1 MPTMAGIAS
10 VQSGN
15 GVHAILNFGH
25 TFGHA
30 IEAAG
35 GFSTYTH
42 GEAVAI
48 GMIWATELSRRL
60 GLCRPDLLARVRQL
74 LQMFGL
80 STALAQRLQGTR
92 EALWVD
98 KKAVGGRLRF
108 ILVEALGKVSLRD
121 DVPSLL
127 VEELV
132 TWGVT
137 VQLAAREEVP
147 IRAT

>member
-1 MPTMAGIAS
+1 LSGVTIGTVLDYPLKSTSRQTGAGAES
-10 VQSGN
+10 QGERGAN
-15 GVHAILNFGH
+15 GATVSMSLKYNPSSDWL
-25 TFGHA
+25 
-30 IEAAG
+30 
-35 GFSTYTH
+35 FSTT
-42 GEAVAI
+42 
-48 GMIWATELSRRL
+48 LSKYIDEHQQASWN
-60 GLCRPDLLARVRQL
+60 PDFTYS
-74 LQMFGL
+74 FGYDE
-80 STALAQRLQGTR
+80 QRLQGTR